1 MNNKEYSLSPSSG
14 SFTVNGTVQYI
25 NINFSLML
33 YEVSFIEKGLPL
45 GTTWYVN
52 LSNGKSYSNFVNYI
66 VIELFNGSYSYTIST
81 TNKDY
86 EIKQFE
92 GNFTIKGANL
102 TINITFEAVNYS
114 VSFIESGLPYGSSWY
129 VNLSNG
135 QSYSSSSN
143 TITFNETNGTY
154 PYILATGNKDYAPT
168 QYSGSLTVNGAPVSE
183 SITFNL
189 VTYKII
195 FTESGL
201 SSGTTW
207 YVTLNNITKSSS
219 NNTIIFDEPNGSYSY
234 TIQGIS
240 GYRTSNYSG
249 SLMVNG
255 NSVNENI
262 VWSIILYPITI
273 TENGISN
280 GTAWSA
286 TLTGTT
292 FNG

>member
-1 MNNKEYSLSPSSG
+1 YINLSNGQSFTTNVSNYISFYEPNGTYYFTVSLNNKEYSLSPSSG

-143 TITFNETNGTY
+143 TI
-154 PYILATGNKDYAPT
+154 
-168 QYSGSLTVNGAPVSE
+168 
-183 SITFNL
+183 
-189 VTYKII
+189 
-195 FTESGL
+195 
-201 SSGTTW
+201 
-207 YVTLNNITKSSS
+207 
-219 NNTIIFDEPNGSYSY
+219 
-234 TIQGIS
+234 
-240 GYRTSNYSG
+240 
-249 SLMVNG
+249 M
-255 NSVNENI
+255 
-262 VWSIILYPITI
+262 
-273 TENGISN
+273 
-280 GTAWSA
+280 
-286 TLTGTT
+286 
-292 FNG
+292 